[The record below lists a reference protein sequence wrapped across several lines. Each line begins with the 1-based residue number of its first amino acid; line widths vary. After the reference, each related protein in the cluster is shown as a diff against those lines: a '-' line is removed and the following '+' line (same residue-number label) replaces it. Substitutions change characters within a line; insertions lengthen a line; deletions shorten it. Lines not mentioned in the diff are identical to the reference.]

1 MNRNEVIDN
10 LKIVGEE
17 EVSIYED
24 SITGDINNIS
34 SLTVE
39 GGIACKKGLRV
50 GFQENLVGGLM
61 IYDGENFYGFS
72 DKFGMCL
79 LSNHQNNIYL
89 QLPEKIFL
97 EKKTLV
103 ATNSSN
109 QSSEEQNSIKNQ
121 TNKKVLNM
129 DIEVKDIGYFY
140 TIIPVLYEKNNI
152 ELLFNL
158 DIIYDEQTSLNE
170 IYIVFINESNKMLE
184 FQFDE
189 KIRERFYYS
198 KDYRMKINKK
208 EICELK
214 IKKINKNYILS
225 SQNFYY
231 K

>member
-39 GGIACKKGLRV
+39 GGIACKKGFRV

-79 LSNHQNNIYL
+79 LSNHQNNIFL

-97 EKKTLV
+97 EKKTLT
-103 ATNSSN
+103 ATNSTN
-109 QSSEEQNSIKNQ
+109 QIQNS
-121 TNKKVLNM
+121 KKKLNM

-140 TIIPVLYEKNNI
+140 TIIPELYEKNNI

-170 IYIVFINESNKMLE
+170 IYIVFINESNKTFE
-184 FQFDE
+184 FEFDE
-189 KIRERFYYS
+189 KIKDKFYYS

-208 EICELK
+208 EICEIK